1 MVRKFVIDT
10 SVFLNPD
17 SIKGF
22 AKNPKQALVKFVD
35 IVKKNREIDVYI
47 PSSIYKELS
56 HFIDNVEILS
66 PYVRVRTPNL
76 YNVYIPAAVIYSFID
91 EVRDR
96 INKGLR
102 IAEEYARLTNVKA
115 EDIAKLRERYR
126 EALRTGIIDSK
137 EDFEAIILSKEL
149 DATLVTADEGMIN
162 LAKEIG
168 CEFMS
173 PQAFFRFIRE

>member
-1 MVRKFVIDT
+1 M
-10 SVFLNPD
+10 
-17 SIKGF
+17 
-22 AKNPKQALVKFVD
+22 
-35 IVKKNREIDVYI
+35 
-47 PSSIYKELS
+47 
-56 HFIDNVEILS
+56 
-66 PYVRVRTPNL
+66 
-76 YNVYIPAAVIYSFID
+76 
-91 EVRDR
+91 
-96 INKGLR
+96 
-102 IAEEYARLTNVKA
+102 A